1 MNRLKEHAIRL
12 SIVSHRPL
20 NITQK
25 SLEKHGIEQYFQCV
39 VSPEIANAKGGKI
52 SSEMWRF
59 VLNKMKV
66 KSSMLLHIDD
76 NAEWIVGA
84 KNLGIQTILIDRENK
99 YNSINNFK
107 VIHDLTEVLEFI
119 Y

>member
-1 MNRLKEHAIRL
+1 
-12 SIVSHRPL
+12 
-20 NITQK
+20 
-25 SLEKHGIEQYFQCV
+25 
-39 VSPEIANAKGGKI
+39 
-52 SSEMWRF
+52 
-59 VLNKMKV
+59 
-66 KSSMLLHIDD
+66 MLLHIDD